1 MRKKGMDGC
10 SKMGFESE
18 KYKEK
23 RDMNSYICNEGDFE
37 IGEEFNMQPEE
48 VTFYMYLFSSLTK
61 KKKSEQKSLDKDIIE
76 KPRVER
82 KKDDK

>member
-1 MRKKGMDGC
+1 MRKEGMDGC

-18 KYKEK
+18 KYKENG
-23 RDMNSYICNEGDFE
+23 DMNSYICNEEDFKM
-37 IGEEFNMQPEE
+37 GEEFNMQPEE
-48 VTFYMYLFSSLTK
+48 VTFYMYLFSSLT